1 MLKTGPRRWRA
12 ENKTGIREIGRRQR
26 EMKFIFKGL
35 AILVVLGLIGL
46 AGFAYLADF
55 TPSQSVV
62 SKPVVLDVQ

>member
-1 MLKTGPRRWRA
+1 
-12 ENKTGIREIGRRQR
+12 
-26 EMKFIFKGL
+26 MKFIFKGL